1 MFFSFSYLF
10 PLVSFFSPSLFKM
23 AMPLLAFLC
32 FIHAFAI
39 YVDGSVT
46 LSTPIL
52 AGYSTAYVALV
63 AFYCKGLLSCWS
75 RLNSQAG
82 RVAFSFRGHRLNPW
96 VVSVLL
102 YSLCAM
108 WVILAILKCW
118 LPELIVLMVE
128 EFWLPAILTLLI
140 YLLLEI
146 YSLVLEHIWQDI
158 SIV

>member
-1 MFFSFSYLF
+1 
-10 PLVSFFSPSLFKM
+10 
-23 AMPLLAFLC
+23 
-32 FIHAFAI
+32 
-39 YVDGSVT
+39 
-46 LSTPIL
+46 
-52 AGYSTAYVALV
+52 
-63 AFYCKGLLSCWS
+63 
-75 RLNSQAG
+75 
-82 RVAFSFRGHRLNPW
+82 
-96 VVSVLL
+96 
-102 YSLCAM
+102 M